1 MIYRGMD
8 KAALDAAYNIGAA
21 TGIERRDRLI
31 ADWTARTAALAA
43 KTGARRDLRYGRG
56 ARHRLDLYGSGRPD
70 AATLVFIHGGYWQ
83 FTDKENYGFLAAG
96 PLAHGIDVA
105 LVEYTLAPATGID
118 GIVAEVRQAL
128 SYLRRELA
136 PNGFV
141 VAGHSAGAHLAA
153 MTMSEPGV
161 KGVLAVSGLYDLE
174 PIRLSFVNDKLGMDE
189 AAALRNSPIRH
200 IPREAP
206 PVTVAWG
213 ASELPELCRQSADY
227 CDALHGAG
235 LRAHTLVLNGH
246 DHFSLLEEL
255 ANPDGKLT
263 DAVRAFA

>member
-8 KAALDAAYNIGAA
+8 KAALDRAYNIGAA

-43 KTGARRDLRYGRG
+43 KVGARRDLRYGDG
-56 ARHRLDLYGSGRPD
+56 ARHRLDFYPSGRPG
-70 AATLVFIHGGYWQ
+70 AGALVFIHGGYWQ
-83 FTDKENYGFLAAG
+83 FSDKENYGFLAAG

-105 LVEYTLAPATGID
+105 LVEYTLAPAAGID

-128 SYLRRELA
+128 SYLHREFL
-136 PNGFV
+136 PKGFV

-161 KGVLAVSGLYDLE
+161 KGVLALSGLYELE
-174 PIRLSFVNDKLGMDE
+174 PIRLCFVNDKLGMDE

-213 ASELPELCRQSADY
+213 ASELPELCRQSAEY
-227 CDALHGAG
+227 CDALHAAG
-235 LRAHTLVLNGH
+235 LEARALVLHGH

-255 ANPDGKLT
+255 ASPDGKLAQ
-263 DAVRAFA
+263 AVRALA